1 MGKDT
6 GAMSKVSV
14 IIPVYNSEAFL
25 RQCIQSVIRQTY
37 QNMEVLIIDDG
48 STDQSREV
56 CEQFCRKDGR
66 IRLYRQEN
74 KGVSSA
80 RNLGLEAAAGE
91 YVFFLDSDDAIHPSL
106 IEAAV
111 CQAEVSK
118 AELSFCSYVR
128 LTTLQMEEIQSQ
140 KRESSSPLNWETAEK
155 YLSEEWFHIRFERE
169 LSCIGGKMLRR
180 EYIGAQRFNERIRS
194 GEDTLFLYELCCRQV
209 RMAYADVQ
217 WYYYR
222 MHSDSA
228 THLHER
234 KGMGQK
240 WRVYEKIRDQ
250 EYEKGHSAWALKWEY
265 GLMWDI
271 LSAYLVMKNA
281 KSAENSRF
289 VKRWAIREMKHPLY
303 RGLTSGTRLL
313 FLFLYAG
320 CSYIPPVRA
329 LWVWKQ
335 RLFGTLSAS
344 ISSS

>member
-74 KGVSSA
+74 KG
-80 RNLGLEAAAGE
+80 
-91 YVFFLDSDDAIHPSL
+91 VFFLDSDDAIHPSL

-169 LSCIGGKMLRR
+169 LSCIGGKMIRR

>member
-6 GAMSKVSV
+6 GAISKVSV

-140 KRESSSPLNWETAEK
+140 K
-155 YLSEEWFHIRFERE
+155 
-169 LSCIGGKMLRR
+169 
-180 EYIGAQRFNERIRS
+180 Q
-194 GEDTLFLYELCCRQV
+194 
-209 RMAYADVQ
+209 
-217 WYYYR
+217 
-222 MHSDSA
+222 
-228 THLHER
+228 
-234 KGMGQK
+234 
-240 WRVYEKIRDQ
+240 
-250 EYEKGHSAWALKWEY
+250 
-265 GLMWDI
+265 
-271 LSAYLVMKNA
+271 A
-281 KSAENSRF
+281 K
-289 VKRWAIREMKHPLY
+289 KDL
-303 RGLTSGTRLL
+303 
-313 FLFLYAG
+313 
-320 CSYIPPVRA
+320 
-329 LWVWKQ
+329 
-335 RLFGTLSAS
+335 
-344 ISSS
+344 